1 MNQLKIIKTEQDHQQ
16 ALARLMALMDLDP
29 AENSPEQ
36 NELDVLAV
44 LIEKY
49 EQETFPVAKPDP
61 VTAIKFRMEQQ
72 GLTNKDLMSYM
83 GAASKVSEVLN
94 GKRPLSLNMIRKLSS
109 GLGISADIL
118 IQAPELTAAID
129 LDVEWS
135 DFPLAEMRKRGYFEG
150 FTGTLSEL
158 KEYAAEHLNRFLS
171 SVPSGTQL
179 KPALLRSS
187 AHLRSNNKETDE
199 FAVWAWQVR
208 VLQKAQEEQ
217 LAANYVAGTVNLTWM
232 QKLARLS
239 WSAQG
244 PLLAKEYLNKHGIH
258 LIIEPHL
265 SKTYLDGAVCLKCNG
280 NPVIALT
287 LRHDRVDSFWFTLMH
302 ELAHIALHID
312 GNESWYLDD
321 LDVTHNDKAEQ
332 EADSQ
337 ASEAL
342 LPKEIWQSATFT
354 SADDVNQLAK
364 LLEISPCIIAGR
376 LRHESGEHTK
386 FGTLFREKVRHL
398 FTAFSPFY

>member
-29 AENSPEQ
+29 TENSPEQ

-49 EQETFPVAKPDP
+49 EQEVFPIAKPDP
-61 VTAIKFRMEQQ
+61 IAAIKFRMEQQ
-72 GLTNKDLMSYM
+72 GLTNKDLVPYM

-109 GLGISADIL
+109 GLGISADVL
-118 IQAPELTAAID
+118 IKAPELTAASS
-129 LDVEWS
+129 LDIEWS
-135 DFPLAEMRKRGYFEG
+135 NFPLAEMRKRDYFEG
-150 FTGTLSEL
+150 FTGKLSEL
-158 KEYAAEHLNRFLS
+158 KEYAAEHLNSFFS
-171 SVPSGTQL
+171 SVPSGSQL

-187 AHLRSNNKETDE
+187 AHLRSNDKKTDAY
-199 FAVWAWQVR
+199 AVLAWQVR

-217 LAANYVAGTVNLTWM
+217 LPANYMSGTVDLSWM
-232 QKLARLS
+232 QKLARVS

-244 PLLAKEYLNKHGIH
+244 PSLAKEYLNKHGIH

-265 SKTYLDGAVCLKCNG
+265 PKTYLDGAVCLKCNG

-287 LRHDRVDSFWFTLMH
+287 LRHDRLDSFWFTLMH
-302 ELAHIALHID
+302 ELAHIALHLD
-312 GNESWYLDD
+312 GSESWYLDD
-321 LDVTHNDKAEQ
+321 LEATHTNKTEQ
-332 EADSQ
+332 EADAL

-342 LPKEIWQSATFT
+342 LP
-354 SADDVNQLAK
+354 ADALARNQVSNADEVKQLAK

-376 LRHESGEHTK
+376 LRHQSGEHNR
-386 FGTLFREKVRHL
+386 FGSLFREKVRHL
-398 FTAFSPFY
+398 FNK

>member
-29 AENSPEQ
+29 NENSPEQ
-36 NELDVLAV
+36 DEMDVLAV

-49 EQETFPVAKPDP
+49 EQETFPIAKPDP
-61 VTAIKFRMEQQ
+61 IAAIKFRMEQQ
-72 GLTNKDLMSYM
+72 GLTNKDLVPFM

-94 GKRPLSLNMIRKLSS
+94 GKRPLSLNMVRKLST
-109 GLGISADIL
+109 GLGISADVL
-118 IQAPELTAAID
+118 IQTPELNVANE
-129 LDVEWS
+129 LDIEWS
-135 DFPLAEMRKRGYFEG
+135 NFPLAEMRKRGYFEG
-150 FTGTLSEL
+150 FTGKLSEL
-158 KEYAAEHLNRFLS
+158 KEYAAEHLNSFLS
-171 SVPSGTQL
+171 SISSDSKL

-187 AHLRSNNKETDE
+187 AHLRSNDKETDTY
-199 FAVWAWQVR
+199 AVLAWQIR
-208 VLQKAQEEQ
+208 VLQKAKEEQ
-217 LAANYVAGTVNLTWM
+217 LPANYVVGTVNLAWM

-265 SKTYLDGAVCLKCNG
+265 PKTYLDGAVCLKCNG

-302 ELAHIALHID
+302 ELAHIALHLD
-312 GNESWYLDD
+312 GSTSWYLDD
-321 LDVTHNDKAEQ
+321 LEVTHNDTTEQ
-332 EADSQ
+332 EADAL

-342 LPKEIWQSATFT
+342 LPVEIWQSASLT
-354 SADDVNQLAK
+354 SAEEVKQLAK

-376 LRHESGEHTK
+376 LRHESTEHTK
-386 FGTLFREKVRHL
+386 FGTMFREKVRHL
-398 FTAFSPFY
+398 FTK